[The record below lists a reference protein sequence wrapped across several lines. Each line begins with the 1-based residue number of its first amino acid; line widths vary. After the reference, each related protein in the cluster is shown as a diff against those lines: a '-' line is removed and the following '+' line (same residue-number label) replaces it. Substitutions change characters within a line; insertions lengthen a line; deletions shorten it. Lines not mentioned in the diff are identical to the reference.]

1 MRNLLALAML
11 FVASYTIAQTPVI
24 HSFSPLSAKANDTIQ
39 ISGQF
44 FSTTIDSNAVQF
56 GVVSGKVISATS
68 TQLRVIVPMS
78 ASNAPITVT
87 TRNRSVQSSVY
98 FQPIYSSNNRP
109 LEARSLSPQKVFLR
123 PMIEYAGLIGADIT
137 TAHDLNGDGKPEL
150 IASLKDSSRITILT
164 NVSSNGNLAFADTL
178 VLPSGLSV
186 SDIQVADLDGDNRP
200 DIIVANNNHNTIT
213 ILKNQTTG
221 NKISFAN
228 PSTIVLPIPVGPGPY
243 NKPAILIRVAD
254 LNKDGLPDIFTLFS
268 SGNIGYVLINNTSG
282 INISFKSNPIEYRLN
297 AIAATDVLFRD
308 LNEDKEPEL
317 TLLDGSSLGPSFSVF
332 KIQRSAGD
340 SLVFTKVF
348 TRPLAQYSQT
358 IRIGHFDNDQKPD
371 ILITAVQPN
380 DLRLYSN
387 TSTADQISFSLASR
401 DTVISGFAL
410 TTGDLTGDSRE
421 DIIIGK
427 SSSPTGLYIIE
438 RNSTDSI
445 IKLSNPTT
453 IIDDQFLT
461 SLSSL
466 HIADLNFDGRPDI
479 FGYSFRNEGAVIN
492 VLINEHTEFPVIKSF
507 APMIANYGDTITI
520 TGYNFSKVTK
530 VHFQDSAALSFSIVS
545 DSQIKAIVGK
555 AEPGFVYVSTEKRKD
570 SLAGFSVIKPMITD
584 ITPLYAAIG
593 DTLHITGQHFDTSSA
608 TTFVHFGAVRARVLA
623 ASTNKITVIVPANA
637 STGPIS
643 VTTKSKTV
651 ISANDFTPIAN
662 NKGYGIQR
670 NSFAPV
676 WVDSTRATP
685 THYKKTISHDLDGDG
700 KPEIISIIKD
710 SAIVRVFRNESTNSS
725 LNFKLAY
732 NISTAKNPIDVIVGD
747 LNYDGKPEV
756 VVTYADVTSPNVSV
770 YRNLSSIGSLQFDN
784 RKDYSFDNKT
794 DLLPSNL
801 YELALGLGDFNSDG
815 RTDIVVS
822 NGLGNIFSIL
832 PNTSNDSTISFGKGI
847 GFNYRSIYNTYI
859 SGPNSV
865 IVTDFN
871 QDGKPDLVLT
881 NHIKAAVIFINNTT
895 GNISFRSPINLDGIG
910 PHLAATKN
918 LTVADIDRD
927 GKKDIFAT
935 HDGYLIYYKNAST
948 QDSVKFGNYTK
959 LSTRKWISATV
970 AQLTGNTNPD
980 IFALKESVIFLDTVP
995 HVVLNSNSVNTL
1007 NYRTQD
1013 LQSLPWFVQMPYTVA
1028 QDLNGD
1034 GKTDLFGLNGSQV
1047 YALMNKVDL
1056 MPTIY
1061 SFTPN
1066 SAAYGDTVLIRGVN
1080 FTGLTS
1086 VKFKDSAALSFTVIG
1101 DTLVKAVVGV
1111 ARAGTVSVLNK
1122 NGLDSLDGFMFKY
1135 PEMSF
1140 TPANGLSL
1148 TTVQGATSKP
1158 QVYAVNGKNLQGPIV
1173 ITAPKFFEVS
1183 RSAEGGY
1190 GQLLSLP
1197 STQGKIDS
1205 INVYVRFRTDSV
1217 AMQFKDSIQHHTN
1230 GTSIRNYGLS
1240 VTICDP
1246 VIQFKPFINT
1256 VSTDSS
1262 LVCFKQ
1268 DTLTL
1273 AVTNGSGYNTYRWS
1287 TGDTTATIRITNSRD
1302 VTVRVGSRSV
1312 CLSEVSPLVRFTKN
1326 TNTKPSLG
1334 MVGDTSLVS
1343 TTAPHYRWYF
1353 NNKATNDTSVS
1364 ISAKRVGFYRV
1375 ETSNDKLCWDA
1386 SNDFAVVV
1394 AANSMA
1400 SDSVAVK
1407 IFPNPASGG
1416 FFNVVAT
1423 LERVTS
1429 VIARVTVT
1437 DANGVVLVQ
1446 TNKFLFFGREIKIP
1460 VTVATYK
1467 GTAFVRI
1474 ELNGKVE
1481 TKTIV
1486 LL

>member
-1 MRNLLALAML
+1 ML
-11 FVASYTIAQTPVI
+11 FVASYTTAQTPVVN
-24 HSFSPLSAKANDTIQ
+24 FFYPVSAKANDTIQ

-87 TRNRSVQSSVY
+87 TRNRSAQSTVF
-98 FQPIYSSNNRP
+98 FQPVYSSNNQP
-109 LEARSLSPQKVFLR
+109 METRSLSPKKVFLR

-137 TAHDLNGDGKPEL
+137 VAHDLNGDGKPEL

-164 NVSSNGNLAFADTL
+164 NASSNGNLAFADTL

-221 NKISFAN
+221 NKLSFAN
-228 PSTIVLPIPVGPGPY
+228 PSTIVLPIPVVPGPN

-254 LNKDGLPDIFTLFS
+254 LNKDGLPDIFTIFS
-268 SGNIGYVLINNTSG
+268 SGNICYALINNTSG
-282 INISFKSNPIEYRLN
+282 IGISFKTNPIGYRLD
-297 AIAATDVLFRD
+297 ALYISDLLFRD
-308 LNEDKEPEL
+308 LNEDNEPEL
-317 TLLDGSSLGPSFSVF
+317 TLLDGSSFGPSFSVF
-332 KIQRSAGD
+332 KIQRKAGD
-340 SLVFTKVF
+340 SLAFTKVF
-348 TRPLAQYSQT
+348 TTTLAQYSLSM
-358 IRIGHFDNDQKPD
+358 RLGHFNNDQKPD
-371 ILITAVQPN
+371 IAIAAVQPN
-380 DLRLYSN
+380 DLRLYTN
-387 TSTADQISFSLASR
+387 TSTAGEISFSLANR
-401 DTVISGFAL
+401 DTTVSGYAL
-410 TTGDLTGDSRE
+410 TTGDLNSNGRDEVVLNKTT
-421 DIIIGK
+421 
-427 SSSPTGLYIIE
+427 SPTGLRIIE
-438 RNSTDSI
+438 YLPTDSTL
-445 IKLSNPTT
+445 KLSNNAT

-461 SLSSL
+461 SLNSL

-479 FGYSFRNEGAVIN
+479 FGYAFRDEGATIN
-492 VLINEHTEFPVIKSF
+492 VLINEHTEFPVIKAF
-507 APMIANYGDTITI
+507 YPKIANYGDTITI
-520 TGYNFSKVTK
+520 TGYNLSKVTK

-570 SLAGFSVIKPMITD
+570 SLAGFSIIRPIITE
-584 ITPLYAAIG
+584 ITPDNGRIG
-593 DTLHITGQHFDTSSA
+593 EIININGQYFDTSI
-608 TTFVHFGAVRARVLA
+608 TNTFVHFGAVRAQVVSA
-623 ASTNKITVIVPANA
+623 TSTNIKVVVPPSATAGPITVT
-637 STGPIS
+637 S
-643 VTTKSKTV
+643 KSKSV
-651 ISANDFTPIAN
+651 VSAQHFTLNAT
-662 NKGYGIQR
+662 NKGYGIQK
-670 NSFAPV
+670 NSLSAV
-676 WVDSTRATP
+676 WIDSTRVTP
-685 THYKKTISHDLDGDG
+685 TYYTKTISHDLDGDG
-700 KPEIISIIKD
+700 KPEILAIIKD
-710 SAIVRVFRNESTNSS
+710 SSLIRVFRNESTSSS
-725 LNFKLAY
+725 LNFKVAY
-732 NISTAKNPIDVIVGD
+732 NIITGKAPVDLIAGD

-756 VVTYADVTSPNVSV
+756 IVTYGDITSPNISI
-770 YRNLSSIGSLQFDN
+770 YKNISSTGNIQLDS
-784 RKDYSFDNKT
+784 RKDYLFDNKT
-794 DLLPSNL
+794 DLVPNNL

-815 RTDIVVS
+815 RMDIVAS
-822 NGLGNIFSIL
+822 NGRGNVFSIL
-832 PNTSNDSTISFGKGI
+832 PNLSNDTSIVFGKGI
-847 GFNYRSIYNTYI
+847 GFDYRNLYSFNG

-865 IVTDFN
+865 TVTDIN
-871 QDGKPDLVLT
+871 QDGKPDLVLS
-881 NHIKAAVIFINNTT
+881 NPIKTAVIFINNTI
-895 GNISFRSPINLDGIG
+895 GKLSFNKPIDLDGIG
-910 PHLAATKN
+910 SNIVSNKN
-918 LTVADIDRD
+918 ITVADVDRD

-935 HDGYLIYYKNAST
+935 HDGYLIYYKNIST
-948 QDSVKFGNYTK
+948 RDSVKFNTYAK
-959 LSTRKWISATV
+959 LSERKWTSAIIT
-970 AQLTGNTNPD
+970 QLSGNTNPD
-980 IFALKESVIFLDTVP
+980 ILALKDNIPLDTVP
-995 HVVLNSNSVNTL
+995 HVVFNNRSLFPPSLV
-1007 NYRTQD
+1007 YQTQE
-1013 LQSLPWFVQMPYTVA
+1013 LSSLPWVVKLLNSSA

-1034 GKTDLFGLNGSQV
+1034 GKNDILGLNGAQV
-1047 YALMNKVDL
+1047 YALQNRIDQI
-1056 MPTIY
+1056 PTIH
-1061 SFTPN
+1061 SFYPA
-1066 SAAYGDTVLIRGVN
+1066 SAGYGDTVQIRGVN
-1080 FTGLTS
+1080 FYGVTA
-1086 VKFKDSAALSFTVIG
+1086 VKFKDSAAKSFSIVS
-1101 DTLVKAVVGV
+1101 DTLITAIVGAGQSGVV
-1111 ARAGTVSVLNK
+1111 TLINN
-1122 NGLDSLDGFMFKY
+1122 NGMDTLGGFIFKK
-1135 PEMSF
+1135 PEISF
-1140 TPANGLSL
+1140 TPASGLTFTAL
-1148 TTVQGATSKP
+1148 QGTATKS
-1158 QVYAVNGKNLQGPIV
+1158 QFYLVSAKNLQGPIQV
-1173 ITAPKFFEVS
+1173 TAPRFFEVS
-1183 RSAEGGY
+1183 RDPNSGFSQSVNLFSAR
-1190 GQLLSLP
+1190 
-1197 STQGKIDS
+1197 STMIGDT
-1205 INVYVRFRTDSV
+1205 VFVRFKTDSS
-1217 AMQFKDSIQHHTN
+1217 ATQFMDSIQHSSTGSAVFKYRVLAN
-1230 GTSIRNYGLS
+1230 
-1240 VTICDP
+1240 ICDP

-1302 VTVRVGSRSV
+1302 VTVRVGSRPV

-1353 NNKATNDTSVS
+1353 NNKATNDTGVS